1 MFAQDPEA
9 KDSIIQNEASI
20 PRLIDQLSGPTE
32 LVAKSMGL
40 LQKLVAKRSDLKER
54 VSEDAFPFIL
64 KKLEKVESIKSL
76 ETAKAMITF
85 LQTLIWQCNSNVQKL
100 MEAGGHA
107 ILQNWRENT
116 VHRQDRQIVSRAEY
130 ILERIQPE
138 GYS

>member
-1 MFAQDPEA
+1 ME
-9 KDSIIQNEASI
+9 
-20 PRLIDQLSGPTE
+20 SGEE
-32 LVAKSMGL
+32 L
-40 LQKLVAKRSDLKER
+40 ENC
-54 VSEDAFPFIL
+54 IL
-64 KKLEKVESIKSL
+64 GNYKVKMTGKSL